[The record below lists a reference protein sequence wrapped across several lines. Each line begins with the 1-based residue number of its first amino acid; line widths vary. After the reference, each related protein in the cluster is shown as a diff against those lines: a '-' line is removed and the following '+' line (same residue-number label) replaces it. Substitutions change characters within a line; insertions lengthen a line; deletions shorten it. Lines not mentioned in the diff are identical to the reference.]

1 MHAVV
6 QVMQAEPMAQAQ
18 AVQMTMAQE
27 QAVQMAVKIARNH
40 RQ

>member
-1 MHAVV
+1 VV
-6 QVMQAEPMAQAQ
+6 QVMQTEPMAQAQ